1 MPVTRLQIESSGS
14 AFLIGLGD
22 VRRWKSVLDC
32 ADAIALKRNGVEQL
46 RVQLGG
52 LRRWIAFER
61 SVGGS
66 PLCAIGWQETIG
78 ARMGDGGYFV
88 TSGSNRKMIAYLYP
102 DGRVAI
108 E

>member
-1 MPVTRLQIESSGS
+1 MPETRLKIECSGS
-14 AFLIGLGD
+14 TFLVGLGD
-22 VRRWKSVLDC
+22 VRRWKAVLDC
-32 ADAIALKRNGVEQL
+32 ADAIALRQNGVDQL

-52 LRRWIAFER
+52 LRRWIAFKR

-78 ARMGDGGYFV
+78 AQTDDGGYIV
-88 TSGSNRKMIAYLYP
+88 SGSNRKMIAFLYP
-102 DGRVAI
+102 NGRVEI

>member
-1 MPVTRLQIESSGS
+1 MPVTRLQIECSGS
-14 AFLIGLGD
+14 AFLISLGD
-22 VRRWKSVLDC
+22 AQRWKTVLDC
-32 ADAIALKRNGVEQL
+32 ADAIALRRNGVEQL

-61 SVGGS
+61 LIGGS
-66 PLCAIGWQETIG
+66 PLYAIGWQETIG
-78 ARMGDGGYFV
+78 VEASDGGYI
-88 TSGSNRKMIAYLYP
+88 TTGSNRKMIAFLHP

>member
-1 MPVTRLQIESSGS
+1 MPVTRLQIECSGS
-14 AFLIGLGD
+14 AFLISLSD
-22 VRRWKSVLDC
+22 ARRWKGVLDC
-32 ADAIALKRNGVEQL
+32 ADAIVLKRNGVEQL

-61 SVGGS
+61 FVGGS
-66 PLCAIGWQETIG
+66 PLYAIGYQETIG
-78 ARMGDGGYFV
+78 AKASDGGYIV
-88 TSGSNRKMIAYLYP
+88 SGSNRKMIAYLYP